1 MCAESQKQQQQHGG
15 LFVSRRQLML
25 AMQTHNKVLKVKYG
39 ASVVNC
45 RNELIAVIPLKACRQ
60 AECGKVI
67 TVCCVEVIS
76 VMLAIIFP
84 KQSLVSL

>member
-1 MCAESQKQQQQHGG
+1 MRAVAEPQQQHGG

-25 AMQTHNKVLKVKYG
+25 AMQTRNKVLKVKYG

-45 RNELIAVIPLKACRQ
+45 RNELIAAIPLKACGQ

-67 TVCCVEVIS
+67 TVCCC
-76 VMLAIIFP
+76 
-84 KQSLVSL
+84 